1 MLLSINKVAHGIG
14 MQNQYLY
21 ARVYDGIVK
30 GELSS
35 GNDYHSDEAKV
46 EINSLLEWVHTRY
59 PDYWG
64 EKQYKES
71 VNFLNNLLKG
81 KNGKESI

>member
-1 MLLSINKVAHGIG
+1 MLLPVNKVAHGIG

-21 ARVYDGIVK
+21 SRIYDGVVEGVK
-30 GELSS
+30 HPSH
-35 GNDYHSDEAKV
+35 DYHSDDAKV
-46 EINSLLEWVHTRY
+46 EINSLLKWVHTRF

-64 EKQYKES
+64 EAQYKDAVS
-71 VNFLNNLLKG
+71 FLNNLLKD